1 MFCSSINRDG
11 EKMTAVSKYGWKMAF
26 AGMFFMMAAGQ
37 VSAAVDVAG
46 IKYEESVS
54 LGGKQLVLNGAGVR
68 NKFTVKVYAAGLYLQ
83 DAQTTVD
90 GVMKADG
97 PRRMHLVML
106 RDISADDLG
115 SAFMV
120 ALTENINPADKA
132 KIVTQISKYGEMFS
146 QVSFLKK
153 GDTIDTD
160 WIPGVGNQCYV
171 NGKKVGPVIPD
182 ILFYNSVLRVWLGD
196 KPVDSA
202 LKAKLLVL
210 PAKK

>member
-1 MFCSSINRDG
+1 
-11 EKMTAVSKYGWKMAF
+11 MTAVSKLKRQLVLAGVIF
-26 AGMFFMMAAGQ
+26 AMVSGQ
-37 VSAAVDVAG
+37 SFAAVDVAG
-46 IKYEESVS
+46 VKYEESVS

-68 NKFTVKVYAAGLYLQ
+68 NKFVVKVYAAGLYLQ
-83 DAQTTVD
+83 DPQSTVD
-90 GVMKADG
+90 GVMKAEG

-115 SAFMV
+115 MAFMT
-120 ALTENINPADKA
+120 ALSENVRPEDKA

-171 NGKKVGPVIPD
+171 NGKKVGPVISD

-196 KPVDSA
+196 KPVDPV
-202 LKAKLLVL
+202 LKAKLLDQ
-210 PAKK
+210 PAAPKK

>member
-1 MFCSSINRDG
+1 
-11 EKMTAVSKYGWKMAF
+11 MTAVSTCSWKMVF
-26 AGMFFMMAAGQ
+26 AGMFFAFAAGQ

-46 IKYEESVS
+46 VKYEESVS

-83 DAQTTVD
+83 DAQSTVD
-90 GVMKADG
+90 GVLKSDG

-115 SAFMV
+115 SAFMA
-120 ALTENINPADKA
+120 ALTDNVHPEDKA

-171 NGKKVGPVIPD
+171 NGKKVGPVISD

-196 KPVDSA
+196 KPVDPA